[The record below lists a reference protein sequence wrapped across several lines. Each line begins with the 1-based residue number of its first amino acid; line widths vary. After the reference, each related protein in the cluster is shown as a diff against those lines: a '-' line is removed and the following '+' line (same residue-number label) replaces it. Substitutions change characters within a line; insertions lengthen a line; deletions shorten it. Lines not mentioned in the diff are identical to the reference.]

1 MDPYDSDSSLDED
14 FTDTG
19 VLLGYAAEDVV
30 EDVISHLGGWPKWL
44 DDASP
49 APGDFANCKVCNS
62 PMLLLLELHGDLP
75 DHFPTDERRLYI
87 FGCPRKP
94 CNRKPGSIRA
104 FRAARKVIVGEQNR
118 QVEAKAE
125 EIKPVA
131 PEQPKQD
138 LGASLF
144 GATNLTSNV
153 TSNPNPFSS
162 ASGPTPAG
170 SNPFATPVQA
180 TAPTTEKPTVS
191 ESTLASTFA
200 DKVRISSPAP
210 SAATKKTPESSAT
223 APWPAQSAF
232 PPPYK
237 NFFLDAEYETLS
249 DPSTPTVP
257 DNVQIEPM
265 EEEGAG
271 GPELKDTFESE
282 LDKDFMKFSMRL
294 EHNPEQVLR
303 YEFRGTPLL
312 YSTSDEVGARLH
324 AHSAPNAKVTTT
336 GAGSI
341 PACEYC
347 GSQRVFEFQLVPH
360 AISMLEEGRAGVGLG
375 KDDAGMEW
383 GTIIMGVCGQNCT
396 PQELGVTGWREEW
409 AGVQWEEMR

>member
-1 MDPYDSDSSLDED
+1 MDPYESDSSLDED

-19 VLLGYAAEDVV
+19 VLLGYAAEDVI

-44 DDASP
+44 DEASP
-49 APGDFANCKVCNS
+49 APGDFANCKVCNN

-75 DHFPTDERRLYI
+75 DHFPTDERRLYL

-104 FRAARKVIVGEQNR
+104 FRAARKVTVGGQNK
-118 QVEAKAE
+118 QVEAKTE
-125 EIKPVA
+125 EPQPAA

-144 GATNLTSNV
+144 GATNLTSNIS
-153 TSNPNPFSS
+153 SNQNPFSS
-162 ASGPTPAG
+162 VSGPTPAG
-170 SNPFATPVQA
+170 NNPFATPVQA
-180 TAPTTEKPTVS
+180 TAPTAEKPAVS
-191 ESTLASTFA
+191 ASTLASSFA
-200 DKVRISSPAP
+200 DKVRISSSPP
-210 SAATKKTPESSAT
+210 SAATKKTPESST
-223 APWPAQSAF
+223 PVPWPAQSAF
-232 PPPYK
+232 PAPYK
-237 NFFLDAEYETLS
+237 NFYLDAEYETLS
-249 DPSTPTVP
+249 RPSSPEVP

-271 GPELKDTFESE
+271 GGELKDTFESE

-312 YSTSDEVGARLH
+312 YSTGDEVGARLH
-324 AHSAPNAKVTTT
+324 SQNAPNAKVTTL

-347 GSQRVFEFQLVPH
+347 GSQRVFEFQIVPH
-360 AISMLEEGRAGVGLG
+360 AITMLEEGRPGVGLG

-383 GTIIMGVCGQNCT
+383 GTIIMGVCGKNCT

-409 AGVQWEEMR
+409 AGVQWEELR